1 MRKNSVQKLARVVRV
16 LVLILFVCNLLALLL
31 VPVMSV
37 LAAVWNPEIKY
48 LNDAVY
54 YYFGGYS
61 LVELPRFIVDLWVAV
76 AMLAQQDLYVVVLM
90 VFLWICG
97 ICTAIILWQGKRVL
111 DSVRKE
117 DTFSFANAANMRR
130 AAVCCFVISGAA
142 LVRALW
148 GLCAYRNVG
157 TLLTYNSLFIPVFLV
172 AGLICLIM
180 SALFRQA
187 AEMKAEQDLTI

>member
-1 MRKNSVQKLARVVRV
+1 MEKTSVQKLARVIRV
-16 LVLILFVCNLLALLL
+16 LVIIVFVCNIIALLL

-61 LVELPRFIVDLWVAV
+61 LAELPRFIIDLWVAV
-76 AMLAQQDLYVVVLM
+76 LMLTRQDMYVIVLM
-90 VFLWICG
+90 IFLWTCG
-97 ICTAIILWQGKRVL
+97 ICTAVILWQGKRVL
-111 DSVRKE
+111 DSVLKE
-117 DTFSFANAANMRR
+117 DTFSFANAANMKR

-142 LVRALW
+142 LVRAVW
-148 GLCAYRNVG
+148 SLCAYKNIG
-157 TLLTYNSLFIPVFLV
+157 TLLTYNSLFVPVFLI
-172 AGLICLIM
+172 AGLICLVI

>member
-1 MRKNSVQKLARVVRV
+1 MEKTSVKKLAQVIRV
-16 LVLILFVCNLLALLL
+16 LVIIVFVCNIIALLL

-61 LVELPRFIVDLWVAV
+61 LVELPRFIMDLWVAV
-76 AMLAQQDLYVVVLM
+76 LMLTRQDMYVVVLM
-90 VFLWICG
+90 IFLWICG
-97 ICTAIILWQGKRVL
+97 ICTAVILWQGKRVL
-111 DSVRKE
+111 DSVLKE
-117 DTFSFANAANMRR
+117 DTFSFANATNMKR

-142 LVRALW
+142 LVRAVW
-148 GLCAYRNVG
+148 SLCAYKNIG
-157 TLLTYNSLFIPVFLV
+157 TLLTYNSLFVPVFLI
-172 AGLICLIM
+172 AGLICLVM